1 MNMNANTPA
10 SAARIAM
17 PRQFDF
23 TMYRGFM
30 RTCTPLL
37 NCASVREIEVE
48 LSEVDYLDIF
58 ALDMLILLKERAT
71 AANKSISLLNISS
84 RALRTLE
91 HTHLGANIRYT
102 ATAQAN

>member
-1 MNMNANTPA
+1 
-10 SAARIAM
+10 M